1 MKLTGENYTNRFCN
15 LLIIRDTAAMRFLH
29 LIILMLVMS
38 SCSRE
43 KPDSVFMNGLPELG
57 FTIDYACFLN
67 QDSAI
72 IIGRHKEYNDSFPTQ
87 YSNSVEIYV
96 SNNKGRRWSLKSK
109 IPFNDLI
116 HSNNTIKSDAGLFT
130 SLFLQNGDAYLLNTK
145 YNPKYSAK
153 LVYTGKTRY
162 LPIAVKDGL
171 LYSTTS
177 EGNEFT
183 LIAMDSVFHVLNR
196 LPSPHLSQ
204 GVFLK
209 NELFAIR
216 RHAINNNIFVHDKQG
231 HWNSYTCPINPS
243 FIAELKD
250 EICIAGNNQSNDME
264 LYSFAQSEHNP
275 QLLYSSN
282 NYTFVKDLV
291 TDRLNTI
298 VLVLGY
304 ETGIFMSYKLIVSNN
319 SGKDW
324 KTFDIPNSV
333 SYTACSIY
341 GNVIYLFLTNN
352 SLIQYRI
359 S

>member
-1 MKLTGENYTNRFCN
+1 MTDLANMRFIN
-15 LLIIRDTAAMRFLH
+15 LIIF
-29 LIILMLVMS
+29 MLVMS

-96 SNNKGRRWSLKSK
+96 SNNKGSGWSMKSK
-109 IPFNDLI
+109 IPFNVLI
-116 HSNNTIKSDAGLFT
+116 HSGNTIKSDAGLFT
-130 SLFLQNGDAYLLNTK
+130 SIFSQNGDAYLLNTT

-153 LVYTGKTRY
+153 LAYIGKKICAH
-162 LPIAVKDGL
+162 IAAKNKL
-171 LYSTTS
+171 LYSTIRQ
-177 EGNEFT
+177 GNEAA
-183 LIAMDSVFHVLNR
+183 LIAMDSNFQVIDSL
-196 LPSPHLSQ
+196 SCPHLSQ

-209 NELFAIR
+209 DELFAIR
-216 RHAINNNIFVHDKQG
+216 KNAMNNNMLILDKQG

-250 EICIAGNNQSNDME
+250 GICIAGNNQSNDVE
-264 LYSFAQSEHNP
+264 LYSYAQSAYNP

-282 NYTFVKDLV
+282 DYTFVKGLI

-304 ETGIFMSYKLIVSNN
+304 RTGIFMKYKLIVSNN
-319 SGKDW
+319 SGKVW
-324 KTFDIPNSV
+324 KTFDIPNSEL
-333 SYTACSIY
+333 YAACSIC
-341 GNVIYLFLTNN
+341 GNTIYLFLTNN
-352 SLIQYRI
+352 RLMQYSIEI
-359 S
+359 SKE